1 MNNTTAESALKYF
14 DHKPNYEVKEKGMNG
29 TKYFFCQ
36 LYMPKTCTHILKKVR
51 PEKAFV
57 KKREAENHVAL
68 IALTKLREKGYLNEH
83 LFPVNLS
90 SQRPNCNDSLA

>member
-1 MNNTTAESALKYF
+1 
-14 DHKPNYEVKEKGMNG
+14 MNG

-36 LYMPKTCTHILKKVR
+36 LYMPQTCMHILKKVR

-68 IALTKLREKGYLNEH
+68 IALAKLREKGYLNEH

-90 SQRPNCNDSLA
+90 SQRLSGNDSLA